1 MNQGIFLI
9 VLQSRFFILLPVLKC
24 GESFLP
30 GKKESGVASTHALLG
45 RGVSGLQ
52 VFYNAVG
59 LGIQNGKT
67 FA

>member
-1 MNQGIFLI
+1 MNQGIFKI
-9 VLQSRFFILLPVLKC
+9 VLQSRFFILLPVLEC

-30 GKKESGVASTHALLG
+30 GKKQSRVASTHALLG

-52 VFYNAVG
+52 VSYNAVG